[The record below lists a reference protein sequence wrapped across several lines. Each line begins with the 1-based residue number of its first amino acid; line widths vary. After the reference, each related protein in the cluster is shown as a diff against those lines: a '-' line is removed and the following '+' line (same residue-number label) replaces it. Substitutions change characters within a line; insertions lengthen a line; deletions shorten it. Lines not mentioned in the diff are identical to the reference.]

1 MGATEEEDEE
11 GALLEAAEASS
22 NVTDGEEEEVG
33 SRPFDYNL
41 WVAPSLRCS
50 YVAEGCFH
58 EGHEVCC
65 YEDSD
70 EEDAAPCLTVRW
82 SIYPLRLA

>member
-41 WVAPSLRCS
+41 WVAL
-50 YVAEGCFH
+50 
-58 EGHEVCC
+58 
-65 YEDSD
+65 
-70 EEDAAPCLTVRW
+70 PCLAATLPRVVSMKAMKSVAMKTAMKRM
-82 SIYPLRLA
+82 LRLA